1 MNVHVYTTTRNE
13 GYLMPYFLRHY
24 ETFADLIFVLDDDS
38 TDGTRPMVERHS
50 RGVLLDYPGKKG
62 LDEVEIAEA
71 YRSAVEVLSPN
82 ADWVMFPDVDEIV
95 YHPYM
100 LTRLRQMQNWGVRA
114 IKSVGYAMVSDR
126 LPQGQGQIYEEVKT
140 GMRERRYDKTIV
152 FNPKIDATFGN
163 GRHSIT
169 TPRPEKL
176 NRCGIKLLHY
186 CYLGWPYIEAR
197 IKRNFARIPG
207 ATPEALDYRLRRAKW
222 GFRHRSKKD
231 LQEVI

>member
-13 GYLMPYFLRHY
+13 AYLMPYFLRHY

-50 RGVLLDYPGKKG
+50 RTVLLDYPGKKG

-71 YRSAVEVLSPN
+71 YREAVEVFSLN
-82 ADWVMFPDVDEIV
+82 ADWVMFPDVDEML
-95 YHPYM
+95 YHPWM
-100 LTRLRQMQNWGVRA
+100 LTLLRQKQNDGVRA
-114 IKSVGYAMVSDR
+114 IKADGYMMASPS
-126 LPQGQGQIYEEVKT
+126 LPQIHGQIYDEVKT
-140 GMRERRYDKTIV
+140 GMRERRYDKPII

-169 TPRPEKL
+169 TPNPEKVH
-176 NRCGIKLLHY
+176 RCGIRLLHY

-207 ATPEALDYRLRRAKW
+207 ATPEDLDYRLRRAKW